1 MPSVISKSCAVMLE
15 STYVLI
21 AFADARVSSLA
32 DTLVRSV
39 SNTPLLRLSTSK
51 FETVLLSASTVLLVS
66 VSVPA
71 SVAKSSSLKAVLNS
85 AVVPLR
91 VLSVRSID
99 LLVSVWVSLNVATV
113 LSMFTV
119 RVWST
124 ALVSIPVPP
133 AISKD

>member
-1 MPSVISKSCAVMLE
+1 M
-15 STYVLI
+15 
-21 AFADARVSSLA
+21 SSLA

-51 FETVLLSASTVLLVS
+51 FDTVLLSASTVLLVS
-66 VSVPA
+66 ASVPVR
-71 SVAKSSSLKAVLNS
+71 VAKSSSLKAVLNS

-119 RVWST
+119 SVWST

-133 AISKD
+133 AMSKD